1 MCGTRNET
9 ISQVNV
15 ANLLKRST
23 DSIGRHDSVGRY
35 VLWEFCEKLGFNR
48 PRLSYEHEPKSVV
61 QNEYCKILRDF
72 TIQCD
77 HIIEAGR
84 PDIVVKRKRS
94 L

>member
-1 MCGTRNET
+1 M
-9 ISQVNV
+9 NV

-35 VLWEFCEKLGFNR
+35 VHWEFCEKLGFNR
-48 PRLSYEHEPKSVV
+48 ARLSYEHEPESVV
-61 QNEYCKILRDF
+61 QNKNCKILRDF

-77 HIIEAGR
+77 HMIEDGR
-84 PDIVVKRKRS
+84 PDIVVKSKRS